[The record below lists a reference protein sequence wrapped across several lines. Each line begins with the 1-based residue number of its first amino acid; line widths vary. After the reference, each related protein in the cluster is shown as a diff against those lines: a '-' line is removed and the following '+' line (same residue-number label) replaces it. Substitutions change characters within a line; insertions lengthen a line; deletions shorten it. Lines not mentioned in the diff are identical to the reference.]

1 MIKMA
6 DVFDVIASRQ
16 AKQAAERFG
25 KIAQQ
30 ENTLLADVIRTSKPL
45 PTEFEELQTEL
56 PGEYQIL
63 LSDLSEESAMAKLA
77 EDIEKQNSMTNP
89 DLSNLDVSPSVD
101 VQQRDEM
108 IEAIASV
115 KSDNRALLERNNE
128 LQEEK
133 SHLLEQNNEYQA
145 RIDELVE
152 KTNDLQETNNS
163 LQETQIQLAHNQR
176 RRDRIGLGLKL
187 IGAMSP
193 VTGAL
198 TVGLIPLWSG
208 LLVTLFIIG
217 VLCWQDEILSSYL
230 S

>member
-6 DVFDVIASRQ
+6 DAFDVIASRQ
-16 AKQAAERFG
+16 AKQVAERFG

-30 ENTLLADVIRTSKPL
+30 ESTLLADVIRTSKLL

-133 SHLLEQNNEYQA
+133 AHLLEQNNEYQA

-163 LQETQIQLAHNQR
+163 LQETQIQLARNQR

-193 VTGAL
+193 VTGAF

>member
-1 MIKMA
+1 MA
-6 DVFDVIASRQ
+6 DAFDVIVSRQ

-25 KIAQQ
+25 KISQQ
-30 ENTLLADVIRTSKPL
+30 ERTQLADAIRASKLL
-45 PTEFEELQTEL
+45 PADFEELQTEL

-63 LSDLSEESAMAKLA
+63 LSNLPEKSGLVKLA
-77 EDIEKQNSMTNP
+77 EDIEKQNSVMNP
-89 DLSNLDVSPSVD
+89 DLSNLDAPPSVD
-101 VQQRDEM
+101 VQQRHEM

-128 LQEEK
+128 LQEENA
-133 SHLLEQNNEYQA
+133 HLLEQNNEYQA

-163 LQETQIQLAHNQR
+163 LQETQIQLARNQR

-193 VTGAL
+193 VIGAL
-198 TVGLIPLWSG
+198 TVGLIPVWSG
-208 LLVTLFIIG
+208 LLVTIFIIG